1 MYLMF
6 LINVN
11 IPNMEFFY
19 CPETNT
25 NSYYRLSF
33 IKVKNEE
40 DIKLHLC
47 NINTVMNP
55 YYFVLR
61 NGKEVVLKTKNMA
74 FCREYALGEYESMEE
89 YMDNIEISNTTPEE
103 ATYPKD
109 PPVEYQN
116 EKKLRIYNQSE
127 EKKIDLD
134 FLSYF
139 EAKSKKEAYMKELN
153 QDHLNDGTFLY
164 IENDKSYI
172 MCVNKTVDWEIE
184 VGWSRYL
191 LHTMF
196 ETYGIFEEIYENFK
210 V

>member
-89 YMDNIEISNTTPEE
+89 YIDNVEMGNTSPEE
-103 ATYPKD
+103 ATYPKN
-109 PPVEYQN
+109 PPIEYQN
-116 EKKLRIYNQSE
+116 ERRLRIYNQSE
-127 EKKIDLD
+127 EKKIDLY

-139 EAKSKKEAYMKELN
+139 KAKNKKEAYMKELN
-153 QDHLNDGTFLY
+153 QDHFNDGTFVY
-164 IENDKSYI
+164 IEDDKSYI

-184 VGWSRYL
+184 VKLSRNL
-191 LHTMF
+191 LIIMF
-196 ETYGIFEEIYENFK
+196 EKYDFEEKLYKEFRP
-210 V
+210 